1 MTTQSNEQPVSKPV
15 RIIGCGAIAREILAV
30 CEANGLEHIDLTC
43 LPAQWH
49 LYPDRIAPGVK
60 DAIDEARRDGFE
72 KIYVA
77 YADCG
82 TGGLLDKVCEEEGV
96 ERIAG
101 PHCYSFFAGN
111 DLFAEWDDDIDA
123 FFLTDFL
130 ARQFDSFIM
139 EPLGLKKHPE
149 LRDMYFGNYR
159 KLVYLSQK
167 QDPDLQEKA
176 LRAAELLGLEYQFRF
191 TGYGDLTDALV
202 SASRSDDAQA
212 NDV

>member
-1 MTTQSNEQPVSKPV
+1 MSKTATSTQEPLPV
-15 RIIGCGAIAREILAV
+15 RVIGCGAIAREILAV
-30 CEANGLEHIDLTC
+30 CEANGLAHIDLTC

-49 LYPDRIAPGVK
+49 LYPERIAPGVK
-60 DAIDEARRDGFE
+60 AAIDQAREEGFS

-82 TGGLLDKVCEEEGV
+82 TGGMLDKVCEEEGV
-96 ERIAG
+96 GRIAG

-111 DLFAEWDDDIDA
+111 DTFEKWDDDIDS

-130 ARQFDSFIM
+130 ARQFEAFIV
-139 EPLGLKKHPE
+139 EPLALDRHPE

-167 QDPDLQEKA
+167 EDPDLQEKA
-176 LRAAELLGLEYQFRF
+176 ERAAEYLGLEYEYRF
-191 TGYGDLTDALV
+191 TGYGDLRPALI
-202 SASRSDDAQA
+202 SASQG
-212 NDV
+212 

>member
-1 MTTQSNEQPVSKPV
+1 MNEHTGKISGKSPV
-15 RIIGCGAIAREILAV
+15 RVIGCGAIAREILAV
-30 CEANGLEHIDLTC
+30 CEANGLDHIDLAC

-49 LYPDRIAPGVK
+49 LHPERIAPGVK
-60 DAIDEARRDGFE
+60 TAIDKARVEGFE

-130 ARQFDSFIM
+130 ARQFEAFIV

-159 KLVYLSQK
+159 KLIYLSQK
-167 QDPDLQEKA
+167 EDPELQEKA
-176 LRAAELLGLEYQFRF
+176 KKAADMLGLEYEFRF
-191 TGYGDLTDALV
+191 TGYGDLTTSLV
-202 SASRSDDAQA
+202 SA
-212 NDV
+212 

>member
-1 MTTQSNEQPVSKPV
+1 MNTPVDKKSEVLPV
-15 RIIGCGAIAREILAV
+15 RVIGCGAIAREILAV
-30 CEANGLEHIDLTC
+30 CEANGLDHIDLAC

-60 DAIDEARRDGFE
+60 AAIKEARDEGFR

-82 TGGLLDKVCEEEGV
+82 TGGMLDKVCEEEGV

-101 PHCYSFFAGN
+101 PHCYSFYAGN
-111 DLFAEWDDDIDA
+111 DTFARWDDDIDA

-130 ARQFDSFIM
+130 ARQFESFII

-159 KLVYLSQK
+159 KLIYLSQND
-167 QDPDLQEKA
+167 DPE
-176 LRAAELLGLEYQFRF
+176 LRAKAQKAAETLGLEYEYRF
-191 TGYGDLTDALV
+191 TGYGDLTSSLV
-202 SASRSDDAQA
+202 SA
-212 NDV
+212 

>member
-1 MTTQSNEQPVSKPV
+1 MTKNSDKQPVSKPV
-15 RIIGCGAIAREILAV
+15 RVIGCGAIAREILAV

-60 DAIDEARRDGFE
+60 TAIDEARRDGFE

-77 YADCG
+77 YAECG
-82 TGGLLDKVCEEEGV
+82 TGGMLDKVCEEEGV

-130 ARQFDSFIM
+130 ARQFESFIV
-139 EPLGLKKHPE
+139 EPLGLAKHPE

-159 KLVYLSQK
+159 KLIYLSQK

-176 LRAAELLGLEYQFRF
+176 RKAADYLGLEYEFRF

-202 SASRSDDAQA
+202 SASHDTKAQA
-212 NDV
+212 NDA